1 MNLDDTQKQTV
12 TRWINEGAKL
22 SEIQNRLAT
31 EFNLRLTYMEVR
43 MLVDDLKLTPK
54 DPEPVKPAA
63 PAPERAAAPTGGKPG
78 PDEETELPAEE
89 DEDMPGSTPGSM
101 PGTGVKVSLDHVTRP
116 GSVVSGQVTF
126 TDGKSAQWYLDQ
138 YGRLGMA
145 PQQKGYKP
153 SDTDLQAFQVA
164 LQHELQKMGY

>member
-1 MNLDDTQKQTV
+1 MNLDDTQKLTV

-22 SEIQNRLAT
+22 AEIQNRLAS

-54 DPEPVKPAA
+54 DQEPAKPAA
-63 PAPERAAAPTGGKPG
+63 PILPDRAPAAPGAKPG
-78 PDEETELPAEE
+78 ADTDTDLPADEEQELPGA
-89 DEDMPGSTPGSM
+89 TPS
-101 PGTGVKVSLDHVTRP
+101 TGVKVSLDHVTRP

-126 TDGKSAQWYLDQ
+126 SDGKSAQWYLDQ
-138 YGRLGMA
+138 YGRLGLA

-153 SDTDLQAFQVA
+153 SDIDLQAFQVE
-164 LQHELQKMGY
+164 LQNELQKMGY